1 MTEIE
6 PRVDE
11 AAATRLLTDLDAGE
25 PEGPRRSLWNDA
37 WRILKRRPLFW
48 ISAVLITIFTLM
60 AIAPQLFVWPSP
72 ATHSTSGQFCNLAD
86 SKQAPSADHWFGT
99 DRFGRDVF
107 ARSVHAA
114 RLDLTIGVTIALV
127 AMTVGSVI
135 GVVSGYFGGVTDE
148 VMMRLTD
155 VLLAFPG
162 FVLALIIVAA
172 LEETIPN
179 VVIAVSAA
187 FVPYFIR
194 LTRAQV
200 LKERE
205 LEYVDGARL
214 AGNRPWR
221 VAFRH
226 VLPNSL
232 VPSIVGATLVTGYA
246 VLTVAGLAFLSV
258 GIQPPTAEWGV
269 MVGEGAKDIITGEWW
284 TSLFPGGMIVV
295 AVMAFHFIGDEFG
308 EETAP

>member
-1 MTEIE
+1 MSTTIPEKSTSFEATE
-6 PRVDE
+6 V
-11 AAATRLLTDLDAGE
+11 AAPEELSRGRRTLRFIRRKPLLVAGTVLLVLFVLVALI
-25 PEGPRRSLWNDA
+25 G
-37 WRILKRRPLFW
+37 PLFVQDPL
-48 ISAVLITIFTLM
+48 ATD
-60 AIAPQLFVWPSP
+60 P
-72 ATHSTSGQFCNLAD
+72 ANTY
-86 SKQAPSADHWFGT
+86 QAPSSEHWFGT
-99 DRFGRDVF
+99 DKFGRDVF

-114 RLDLTIGVTIALV
+114 RLDLTIGIIIAV
-127 AMTVGSVI
+127 SAMVVGSVI
-135 GVVSGYFGGVTDE
+135 GVISGYFGGATDE
-148 VMMRLTD
+148 VMMRFTD
-155 VLLAFPG
+155 VMLAFPG

-172 LEETIPN
+172 LAESIPN
-179 VVIAVSAA
+179 VIIAVSIA

-214 AGNRPWR
+214 AGNGRWR

-232 VPSIVGATLVTGYA
+232 APAVVGATLVTGYA
-246 VLTVAGLAFLSV
+246 ILTVAGLAFLSV

-308 EETAP
+308 GEAAS

>member
-1 MTEIE
+1 M
-6 PRVDE
+6 
-11 AAATRLLTDLDAGE
+11 AAAASG
-25 PEGPRRSLWNDA
+25 G
-37 WRILKRRPLFW
+37 
-48 ISAVLITIFTLM
+48 
-60 AIAPQLFVWPSP
+60 P
-72 ATHSTSGQFCNLAD
+72 ATIAM
-86 SKQAPSADHWFGT
+86 
-99 DRFGRDVF
+99 
-107 ARSVHAA
+107 AA
-114 RLDLTIGVTIALV
+114 MLIGSTIGVIA
-127 AMTVGSVI
+127 
-135 GVVSGYFGGVTDE
+135 GYFGGATDAI
-148 VMMRLTD
+148 MMRLTD

-172 LEETIPN
+172 LAETTVN
-179 VVIAVSAA
+179 VIIAVTIA
-187 FVPYFIR
+187 FIPYFIR

-205 LEYVDGARL
+205 LEYVEGARL
-214 AGNRPWR
+214 AGNNPWR

-232 VPSIVGATLVTGYA
+232 APSVVGATLVTGYA

-284 TSLFPGGMIVV
+284 TSLFPGAMIVI

-308 EETAP
+308 GEATS

>member
-1 MTEIE
+1 MTTTLPDRETDFSAEEFDGAEEQSRGKQLLGLVRRKPLLVMGVTLLVLFAGLAIVG
-6 PRVDE
+6 PFFVGDPL
-11 AAATRLLTDLDAGE
+11 ATDPANTF
-25 PEGPRRSLWNDA
+25 RS
-37 WRILKRRPLFW
+37 
-48 ISAVLITIFTLM
+48 
-60 AIAPQLFVWPSP
+60 
-72 ATHSTSGQFCNLAD
+72 
-86 SKQAPSADHWFGT
+86 PSAEHWFGT
-99 DRFGRDVF
+99 DKFGRDVF

-114 RLDLTIGVTIALV
+114 RLDLTIGITIALI
-127 AMTVGSVI
+127 AMVVGSII
-135 GVVSGYFGGVTDE
+135 GVMSGYFGGVTDE
-148 VMMRLTD
+148 VIMRLTD
-155 VLLAFPG
+155 VVLAFPG

-172 LEETIPN
+172 LEETTVN
-179 VVIAVSAA
+179 VIIAVSVA

-214 AGNRPWR
+214 AGNSPWR

-232 VPSIVGATLVTGYA
+232 APSVVGATLVTGFA

-308 EETAP
+308 GEAMS

>member
-1 MTEIE
+1 VSTTVPDRSPDFVPEE
-6 PRVDE
+6 F
-11 AAATRLLTDLDAGE
+11 AGVE
-25 PEGPRRSLWNDA
+25 KQSRTKRSLGFV
-37 WRILKRRPLFW
+37 RRNPLLVTGLALLLLF
-48 ISAVLITIFTLM
+48 IGL
-60 AIAPQLFVWPSP
+60 AIIGPFVVGDPLSTDPANTFQPPS
-72 ATHSTSGQFCNLAD
+72 TE
-86 SKQAPSADHWFGT
+86 HWFGT

-107 ARSVHAA
+107 ARSVYAA
-114 RLDLTIGVTIALV
+114 RLDLTIGIVISLL

-135 GVVSGYFGGVTDE
+135 GVISGYFGGVIDE

-155 VLLAFPG
+155 VVLAFPG

-172 LEETIPN
+172 LEETMIN
-179 VVIAVSAA
+179 VILAVSVS

-214 AGNRPWR
+214 AGNSSLRI
-221 VAFRH
+221 AFRH

-232 VPSIVGATLVTGYA
+232 GPSIVGATLVTGYA

-284 TSLFPGGMIVV
+284 TSLFPGGMIVL

-308 EETAP
+308 GDAAS

>member
-1 MTEIE
+1 MSTEI
-6 PRVDE
+6 PD
-11 AAATRLLTDLDAGE
+11 
-25 PEGPRRSLWNDA
+25 RSLDFVPEELA
-37 WRILKRRPLFW
+37 GPEELSRGRRLRKLVRQKPLL
-48 ISAVLITIFTLM
+48 VMGVTLLIIFAGL
-60 AIAPQLFVWPSP
+60 AIVGPFFVADPLDTDPANTYLSPS
-72 ATHSTSGQFCNLAD
+72 TE
-86 SKQAPSADHWFGT
+86 HWFGT

-114 RLDLTIGVTIALV
+114 RLDLVIGVTIALI
-127 AMTVGSVI
+127 AMVVGSII
-135 GVVSGYFGGVTDE
+135 GVISGYFGGRTDE
-148 VMMRLTD
+148 ILMRFTD
-155 VLLAFPG
+155 VVLAFPG

-172 LEETIPN
+172 LQETIPN
-179 VVIAVSAA
+179 VILAVSAA

-214 AGNRPWR
+214 AGNSSWR

-232 VPSIVGATLVTGYA
+232 APSVVGATLVTGYA

-308 EETAP
+308 GEAAS

>member
-1 MTEIE
+1 MSTTVPDRSAGFVPEE
-6 PRVDE
+6 FDGPKKQSRAKKSLGFV
-11 AAATRLLTDLDAGE
+11 RQKPLLVVGVALLVLFIGLAIVGPFVVGDPLSTD
-25 PEGPRRSLWNDA
+25 
-37 WRILKRRPLFW
+37 
-48 ISAVLITIFTLM
+48 
-60 AIAPQLFVWPSP
+60 P
-72 ATHSTSGQFCNLAD
+72 ANTFQP
-86 SKQAPSADHWFGT
+86 PSAEYWFGT

-114 RLDLTIGVTIALV
+114 RLDLTIGIIISLL

-135 GVVSGYFGGVTDE
+135 GVIAGYYGGTTDE
-148 VMMRLTD
+148 VMMRFTD
-155 VLLAFPG
+155 VILAFPG

-172 LEETIPN
+172 LEETLIN
-179 VVIAVSAA
+179 VILAVSVA

-214 AGNRPWR
+214 AGNRPLR

-232 VPSIVGATLVTGYA
+232 GPSVVGATLVTGFA

-258 GIQPPTAEWGV
+258 GIQPPTPEWGV

-284 TSLFPGGMIVV
+284 TSLFPGGMIVL

-308 EETAP
+308 GETKS

>member
-1 MTEIE
+1 MSETVPHLVATEFDGPE
-6 PRVDE
+6 EQSRSR
-11 AAATRLLTDLDAGE
+11 RLLGLMRRKPLLVVGIVLLAFFAILAVVGPFFVGDPLTTD
-25 PEGPRRSLWNDA
+25 
-37 WRILKRRPLFW
+37 
-48 ISAVLITIFTLM
+48 
-60 AIAPQLFVWPSP
+60 P
-72 ATHSTSGQFCNLAD
+72 ANTF
-86 SKQAPSADHWFGT
+86 QAPSAEHWFGT

-107 ARSVHAA
+107 SRSVHAA
-114 RLDLTIGVTIALV
+114 RLDLTIGITIAMA
-127 AMTVGSVI
+127 AMVI
-135 GVVSGYFGGVTDE
+135 GSIIGVIAGYFGGATDE

-172 LEETIPN
+172 LAETIVN
-179 VVIAVSAA
+179 VIIAVTVA

-205 LEYVDGARL
+205 LEYVEGARL
-214 AGNRPWR
+214 AGNNSWR

-226 VLPNSL
+226 ILPNSL
-232 VPSIVGATLVTGYA
+232 APSVVGATLVTGYA

-284 TSLFPGGMIVV
+284 TSLFPGAMIVV
-295 AVMAFHFIGDEFG
+295 AVMAFHFIGDELGGGATF
-308 EETAP
+308 

>member
-1 MTEIE
+1 MSTTTPARAAGHQPTELDGPQE
-6 PRVDE
+6 LSPARR
-11 AAATRLLTDLDAGE
+11 ALRFARRKPLLIVGV
-25 PEGPRRSLWNDA
+25 
-37 WRILKRRPLFW
+37 
-48 ISAVLITIFTLM
+48 VLLVAFTLL
-60 AIAPQLFVWPSP
+60 ALFGPLLVQDPLATDPANTYQPPS
-72 ATHSTSGQFCNLAD
+72 GE
-86 SKQAPSADHWFGT
+86 HWFGT
-99 DRFGRDVF
+99 DKFGRDVF

-114 RLDLTIGVTIALV
+114 RLDLAIGLTIALA
-127 AMTVGSVI
+127 AMIVGSLI
-135 GVVSGYFGGVTDE
+135 GVVSGYFGGATDE
-148 VMMRLTD
+148 VMMRFTD
-155 VLLAFPG
+155 VMLAFPG

-172 LEETIPN
+172 LAETIPN
-179 VVIAVSAA
+179 VIIAVSIA

-194 LTRAQV
+194 LTRGQV

-214 AGNRPWR
+214 AGNGRWR

-232 VPSIVGATLVTGYA
+232 APSVVGGTLVTGYA
-246 VLTVAGLAFLSV
+246 ILTVAGLAFLSV

-295 AVMAFHFIGDEFG
+295 AVMAFHFIGDELG
-308 EETAP
+308 GETAS

>member
-1 MTEIE
+1 MSTTVENLQPGLVATEFDGPE
-6 PRVDE
+6 EQSRSK
-11 AAATRLLTDLDAGE
+11 RLLSLMRRKPLLVVGVLLLAFFAALAIVGPFFVGDPLATD
-25 PEGPRRSLWNDA
+25 
-37 WRILKRRPLFW
+37 
-48 ISAVLITIFTLM
+48 
-60 AIAPQLFVWPSP
+60 P
-72 ATHSTSGQFCNLAD
+72 ANTF
-86 SKQAPSADHWFGT
+86 QAPSAEHWFGT

-114 RLDLTIGVTIALV
+114 RLDLTIGLTIAMA
-127 AMTVGSVI
+127 AMLIGSII
-135 GVVSGYFGGVTDE
+135 GVIAGYFGGATDE
-148 VMMRLTD
+148 IMMRLTD

-172 LEETIPN
+172 LAETTIN
-179 VVIAVSAA
+179 VIIAVTIA
-187 FVPYFIR
+187 FIPYFIR

-205 LEYVDGARL
+205 LEYVEGARL
-214 AGNRPWR
+214 AGNNSWR

-232 VPSIVGATLVTGYA
+232 APSVVGATLVTGYA

-284 TSLFPGGMIVV
+284 TSLFPGAMIVV

-308 EETAP
+308 GEATS

>member
-1 MTEIE
+1 MSTTVPDRSPVFVATEFDGPAEQSRGKRMLDLVRRKPLLVMGVTLLALFAGLAIIG
-6 PRVDE
+6 PFFVRDPL
-11 AAATRLLTDLDAGE
+11 ATD
-25 PEGPRRSLWNDA
+25 
-37 WRILKRRPLFW
+37 
-48 ISAVLITIFTLM
+48 
-60 AIAPQLFVWPSP
+60 P
-72 ATHSTSGQFCNLAD
+72 ANTFL
-86 SKQAPSADHWFGT
+86 APSGGHWFGT

-114 RLDLTIGVTIALV
+114 RLDLAIGITIALL
-127 AMTVGSVI
+127 AMIVGSII
-135 GVVSGYFGGVTDE
+135 GVISGYFGGTTDE
-148 VMMRLTD
+148 VLMRFTD

-162 FVLALIIVAA
+162 FVLALVIVAA
-172 LEETIPN
+172 LEESIFN
-179 VVIAVSAA
+179 VIIAVAAA

-214 AGNRPWR
+214 AGNSSWR

-232 VPSIVGATLVTGYA
+232 APSVVGATLVTGYA

-308 EETAP
+308 GETAS

>member
-1 MTEIE
+1 MSTTVENLKPGLVATEFDGPE
-6 PRVDE
+6 EQSRSR
-11 AAATRLLTDLDAGE
+11 RLLRLMRRKPLLVVGVLLLVFFAALAIVGPFFVGDPLATD
-25 PEGPRRSLWNDA
+25 
-37 WRILKRRPLFW
+37 
-48 ISAVLITIFTLM
+48 
-60 AIAPQLFVWPSP
+60 P
-72 ATHSTSGQFCNLAD
+72 ANTF
-86 SKQAPSADHWFGT
+86 QAPSAEHWFGT

-114 RLDLTIGVTIALV
+114 RLDLTIGLTIAIA
-127 AMTVGSVI
+127 AMVI
-135 GVVSGYFGGVTDE
+135 GSIIGVIAGYFGGATDE
-148 VMMRLTD
+148 IMMRLTD

-172 LEETIPN
+172 LAETTIN
-179 VVIAVSAA
+179 VIIAVTIA
-187 FVPYFIR
+187 FIPYFIR

-205 LEYVDGARL
+205 LEYVEGARL
-214 AGNRPWR
+214 AGNNSWR

-232 VPSIVGATLVTGYA
+232 APSVVGATLVTGYA

-284 TSLFPGGMIVV
+284 TSLFPGAMIVV

-308 EETAP
+308 GEATS

>member
-1 MTEIE
+1 MSTTI
-6 PRVDE
+6 PDRTTGF
-11 AAATRLLTDLDAGE
+11 AAEELAGPEELSRGARLLKVIREKPLLVMGVILLAVFAGLAIVGPFLVADPLKTDPANTYL
-25 PEGPRRSLWNDA
+25 S
-37 WRILKRRPLFW
+37 
-48 ISAVLITIFTLM
+48 
-60 AIAPQLFVWPSP
+60 PS
-72 ATHSTSGQFCNLAD
+72 SE
-86 SKQAPSADHWFGT
+86 HWFGT
-99 DRFGRDVF
+99 DKFGRDVF

-114 RLDLTIGVTIALV
+114 RLDLVIGVTIALI
-127 AMTVGSVI
+127 AMTIGSII
-135 GVVSGYFGGVTDE
+135 GVISGYFGGTIDE
-148 VMMRLTD
+148 IMMRLTD

-172 LEETIPN
+172 LQETIPN
-179 VVIAVSAA
+179 VIIAVSVA

-194 LTRAQV
+194 LTRGQV

-214 AGNRPWR
+214 AGNSSWR

-232 VPSIVGATLVTGYA
+232 APSVVGATLVTGYA

-269 MVGEGAKDIITGEWW
+269 MVGEGAKDIVTGEWW

-308 EETAP
+308 GETAS

>member
-1 MTEIE
+1 MSTALPDRSPDFVATEFDGPE
-6 PRVDE
+6 
-11 AAATRLLTDLDAGE
+11 DLSRGKRMRALV
-25 PEGPRRSLWNDA
+25 RR
-37 WRILKRRPLFW
+37 KPLFVMGVTLLVLFAGL
-48 ISAVLITIFTLM
+48 AVIGPF
-60 AIAPQLFVWPSP
+60 FVRDPLATDPANTFLPPSG
-72 ATHSTSGQFCNLAD
+72 A
-86 SKQAPSADHWFGT
+86 HWFGT
-99 DRFGRDVF
+99 DLFGRDVF

-114 RLDLTIGVTIALV
+114 RLDLTIGVTIALL
-127 AMTVGSVI
+127 AMALGTTI
-135 GVVSGYFGGVTDE
+135 GVISGFFGGGIDE
-148 VMMRLTD
+148 VLMRFTD
-155 VLLAFPG
+155 VVLAFPG

-179 VVIAVSAA
+179 VIFAVTAA

-194 LTRAQV
+194 LTRAEV

-214 AGNRPWR
+214 AGNSSLR

-232 VPSIVGATLVTGYA
+232 APSIVGATLVTGYA

-284 TSLFPGGMIVV
+284 TSLFPGAMIVL
-295 AVMAFHFIGDEFG
+295 AVMAFHFIGDEFAG
-308 EETAP
+308 ETTS

>member
-1 MTEIE
+1 MTTPAPVRTADFVATEYA
-6 PRVDE
+6 E
-11 AAATRLLTDLDAGE
+11 AAKLSRG
-25 PEGPRRSLWNDA
+25 G
-37 WRILKRRPLFW
+37 RILHVVRHKPLLAMGIALLVFF
-48 ISAVLITIFTLM
+48 SGL
-60 AIAPQLFVWPSP
+60 AIIGPFFVRDPLATDVANTFLPPSG
-72 ATHSTSGQFCNLAD
+72 S
-86 SKQAPSADHWFGT
+86 HWFGT
-99 DRFGRDVF
+99 DKFGRDVF

-114 RLDLTIGVTIALV
+114 RLDLAIGVTIALL
-127 AMTVGSVI
+127 AMLVGSTI
-135 GVVSGYFGGVTDE
+135 GVISGYFGGVADE
-148 VMMRLTD
+148 VIMRFTD
-155 VLLAFPG
+155 VLMAFPG

-172 LEETIPN
+172 LNESTSN
-179 VVIAVSAA
+179 VILAVAAA

-200 LKERE
+200 LRERE

-214 AGNRPWR
+214 AGNSSWR

-232 VPSIVGATLVTGYA
+232 APSVVGATLVTGYA

-269 MVGEGAKDIITGEWW
+269 MVGEGAKDTITGEWW

-308 EETAP
+308 GETTS

>member
-1 MTEIE
+1 MSTTVENLKPGLVATEFDGPE
-6 PRVDE
+6 EQSRSR
-11 AAATRLLTDLDAGE
+11 RLLRLMRRKPLLVVGVLLLVFFAALAIVGPFFVGDPLATD
-25 PEGPRRSLWNDA
+25 
-37 WRILKRRPLFW
+37 
-48 ISAVLITIFTLM
+48 
-60 AIAPQLFVWPSP
+60 P
-72 ATHSTSGQFCNLAD
+72 ANTF
-86 SKQAPSADHWFGT
+86 QAPSAEHWFGT

-114 RLDLTIGVTIALV
+114 RLDLTIGLTIAIA
-127 AMTVGSVI
+127 AMLIGSII
-135 GVVSGYFGGVTDE
+135 GVIAGYFGGATDE
-148 VMMRLTD
+148 IMMRLTD

-172 LEETIPN
+172 LAETTIN
-179 VVIAVSAA
+179 VIIAVTIA
-187 FVPYFIR
+187 FIPYFIR

-205 LEYVDGARL
+205 LEYVEGARL
-214 AGNRPWR
+214 AGNNSWR

-232 VPSIVGATLVTGYA
+232 APSVVGATLVTGYA

-284 TSLFPGGMIVV
+284 TSLFPGAMIVV

-308 EETAP
+308 GEATS

>member
-1 MTEIE
+1 MSTSVPERSPDFEATEFPGPE
-6 PRVDE
+6 EQSR
-11 AAATRLLTDLDAGE
+11 ARRLLTLARNKPLLVMGVTLLALFAGLAII
-25 PEGPRRSLWNDA
+25 GPFLVRD
-37 WRILKRRPLFW
+37 PL
-48 ISAVLITIFTLM
+48 ATD
-60 AIAPQLFVWPSP
+60 P
-72 ATHSTSGQFCNLAD
+72 ANTYLS
-86 SKQAPSADHWFGT
+86 PSADHWFGT

-114 RLDLTIGVTIALV
+114 RLDLAIGVAISLLALVLGSTIGVI
-127 AMTVGSVI
+127 
-135 GVVSGYFGGVTDE
+135 SGYFGGKVDE
-148 VMMRLTD
+148 VLMRLTD
-155 VLLAFPG
+155 VVLAFPG
-162 FVLALIIVAA
+162 FVLALVIVAA
-172 LEETIPN
+172 LSDTILN
-179 VVIAVSAA
+179 VTIAVSAA

-200 LKERE
+200 LRERE

-214 AGNRPWR
+214 AGNNSWR

-232 VPSIVGATLVTGYA
+232 APSIVGATLVTGYA

-308 EETAP
+308 GETMS